1 MTLFYCAA
9 AFLAGAMIGAI
20 VVCVLMAVKGGRGHG
35 IR

>member
-9 AFLAGAMIGAI
+9 AFLAGAMIGAVALAFI
-20 VVCVLMAVKGGRGHG
+20 MVSKGGRGRG